1 MRGLS
6 CPGARPGTA
15 PTLATP
21 VSAEVLM
28 EEADKAVLERW
39 TSEEANND
47 TAVVGAAVAAADRG
61 IKPLLLTK
69 RPGGFLVLV
78 VMVLV
83 EARLLIIRTEVGL

>member
-1 MRGLS
+1 
-6 CPGARPGTA
+6 
-15 PTLATP
+15 
-21 VSAEVLM
+21 M